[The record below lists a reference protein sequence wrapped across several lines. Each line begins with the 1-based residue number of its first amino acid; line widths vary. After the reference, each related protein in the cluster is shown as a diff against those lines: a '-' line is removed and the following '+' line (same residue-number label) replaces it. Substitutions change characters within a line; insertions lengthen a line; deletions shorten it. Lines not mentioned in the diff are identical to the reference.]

1 MRRELNVGD
10 IVKLE
15 VDMLGN
21 PEGTRG
27 VVYEVYHLNDDHR
40 GVSVIFE
47 NGEYD
52 GFSPSEQEDYLERIG
67 HAVTIENYQFI
78 NVAKLS
84 LDFHK
89 GIFDEAFE

>member
-10 IVKLE
+10 IVKLK

-21 PEGTRG
+21 PEGTQG
-27 VVYEVYHLNDDHR
+27 VVYEVYHLGEDR

-52 GFSPSEQEDYLERIG
+52 GFSPTEQNEYLERIG
-67 HAVTIENYQFI
+67 HAKTIADYKFV
-78 NVAKLS
+78 NVIKVS
-84 LDFHK
+84 QDFEV
-89 GIFDEAFE
+89 GVFDEAFE